1 MAAPRPM
8 ADKVWRLYFGPMMAP
23 ALICL
28 LIALP
33 LAGLAAPASAPDPV
47 FIAPSGEPI
56 RPTPRAPDAFETW
69 FARVDANHD
78 GRIDR
83 AEFRADAE
91 QFFKRLDANGDGVID
106 GFEIAA
112 YEKSVAPELDIAG
125 QGFAR
130 GGSADVVSLLS
141 DPEPVSSA
149 DLQLNSHISLAEW
162 LAVADSRFDLLDGK
176 HQGYLTREG
185 LRGLLPKP
193 AKARKP

>member
-1 MAAPRPM
+1 M
-8 ADKVWRLYFGPMMAP
+8 RLWP
-23 ALICL
+23 LIL
-28 LIALP
+28 LLLP
-33 LAGLAAPASAPDPV
+33 LAAAPLAVPMVAIGAPPPRPPPV
-47 FIAPSGEPI
+47 FVSPFGELFH
-56 RPTPRAPDAFETW
+56 PTLQSPDAFDAW

-91 QFFKRLDANGDGVID
+91 QYFKHLDASGDGVID

-112 YEKSVAPELDIAG
+112 YEKSVAADVDIAG

-149 DLQLNSHISLAEW
+149 DLKLNAHISLAEW
-162 LAVADSRFDLLDGK
+162 LGVADQRFDMLDDK

-185 LRGLLPKP
+185 LRALLPKT
-193 AKARKP
+193 ARERKP